1 LVEESGREP
10 VRVAEGETRVNA
22 QAKGPVLDKPS
33 KRETNTEEAIRKEN
47 LSGKQTK
54 ALNFFKRLFL

>member
-1 LVEESGREP
+1 LKKPGEILIMD
-10 VRVAEGETRVNA
+10 AEGEVRTNA

-54 ALNFFKRLFL
+54 ALKFF